1 MAENVIEVRG
11 LGKKYRLGQQQAA
24 YGSLRES
31 LSSAFRPGRRG
42 RGPREDFWALRDVDL
57 DVREGEALGIIG
69 TNGAGKSTLLRIL
82 SRITEPSVGM
92 ARTRGRVGVLLEVG
106 TGFHPELTG
115 RENVYLSGAVM
126 GMTRREVRRHYD
138 EIVAFSGVERF
149 LETPL
154 KRYSS
159 GMQLRLA
166 FAVAAHLEPELMLVD
181 EILAVGDVE
190 FQRRCLQR
198 MNRLSEEGRTV
209 IFVSHDLG
217 AISRLC
223 SRAILIEKGRV
234 AQDGEPAEIIQSYY
248 SAIMGEAGQAEFDVD
263 EDVGLKHVAIVDDR
277 GDLLPQ
283 PTRGE
288 PFRVRARVV
297 ASGRVP
303 HVDISMQV
311 YASDGSVVLDEAW
324 ADQEAMPQLLSGPG
338 EYVVDLRVPQLLP
351 SGDYILGL
359 WLGSVHKTYF
369 HREALRFSVQPRR
382 RRPSGLADASARWS
396 NPRSRGPGGART
408 VITGTGRDPDGLRV
422 HRLRGVRGSRGG
434 ARDPAD
440 RSGRVRMAPDPSP
453 LGRPRPRALSWR
465 GSRRSAIASRIVPA
479 MPEGLRGAARAV
491 GLARM
496 LRAERPDVFHAHL
509 TWPFGCKWALAAACA
524 ARVPAVLGTAQLFVD
539 VPVGPSRRAQVW
551 ALARRVDRII
561 AVSDH
566 TRQRYHDALGW
577 PLERLTVVPNAVDVE
592 RFAGPPDPAV
602 ARGAGGRIGTPD
614 RARPRAS
621 RGAEGTPLPPRGGT
635 TAAGRAVRL
644 RGRRAAAR

>member
-1 MAENVIEVRG
+1 VAENVIEVRG

-31 LSSAFRPGRRG
+31 LSPKFRKSNRTGG
-42 RGPREDFWALRDVDL
+42 SREDFWALRDVDL

-69 TNGAGKSTLLRIL
+69 TNGAGKSTLLKIL

-126 GMTRREVRRHYD
+126 GMTRREVRRHFD

-181 EILAVGDVE
+181 EVLAVGDVE

-209 IFVSHDLG
+209 LFVSHDLG

-223 SRAILIEKGRV
+223 SRAILISKGRV
-234 AQDGEPAEIIQSYY
+234 AEDGEPAGIIQSYY

-263 EDVGLKHVAIVDDR
+263 QDVGLKHVAIVDDG

-288 PFRVRARVV
+288 PFHVRARVV
-297 ASGRVP
+297 ASGQVS
-303 HVDISMQV
+303 HVEISMQV

-324 ADQEAMPQLLSGPG
+324 ADQEEMPQLLSGPG

-369 HREALRFSVQPRR
+369 HREALRFSVQPHVGDRQEWLTRR
-382 RRPSGLADASARWS
+382 RVVQPEVAWSRERAD
-396 NPRSRGPGGART
+396 GDH
-408 VITGTGRDPDGLRV
+408 RDG
-422 HRLRGVRGSRGG
+422 
-434 ARDPAD
+434 
-440 RSGRVRMAPDPSP
+440 M
-453 LGRPRPRALSWR
+453 
-465 GSRRSAIASRIVPA
+465 
-479 MPEGLRGAARAV
+479 
-491 GLARM
+491 
-496 LRAERPDVFHAHL
+496 
-509 TWPFGCKWALAAACA
+509 
-524 ARVPAVLGTAQLFVD
+524 
-539 VPVGPSRRAQVW
+539 
-551 ALARRVDRII
+551 
-561 AVSDH
+561 
-566 TRQRYHDALGW
+566 
-577 PLERLTVVPNAVDVE
+577 
-592 RFAGPPDPAV
+592 
-602 ARGAGGRIGTPD
+602 
-614 RARPRAS
+614 
-621 RGAEGTPLPPRGGT
+621 
-635 TAAGRAVRL
+635 
-644 RGRRAAAR
+644 